1 MVKTASTCERPLR
14 LHLRRTCEPGL
25 YKFWESILQSQILTI
40 KSCMIELQLY
50 AYLSEDFFSDLSQR
64 LTLATKREYE
74 LRKAL
79 ICRKPFIP
87 TYFQ

>member
-1 MVKTASTCERPLR
+1 
-14 LHLRRTCEPGL
+14 
-25 YKFWESILQSQILTI
+25 
-40 KSCMIELQLY
+40 MIELQLY
-50 AYLSEDFFSDLSQR
+50 AFLSEDFFSDLSQR
-64 LTLATKREYE
+64 LTLATNREYE